1 VDYPENFSGSRR
13 GSAKPVLQR
22 MEGFDSDLSG
32 AKFANVALQADRF
45 SQYGAKREDSGIGS
59 EIGAPLNNTPG
70 VSAGDLGSASAAI
83 AAAEELA
90 AQQMEQISLPT
101 LQRRKSL
108 PSLVKRDITGS
119 LRYPE
124 EAAATSSQPETIL
137 IEGSTR
143 KRLVATDEPGVAPAP
158 NAAPSLPNPRT
169 PVVLPKAVVAE
180 TVSPKLTKSQL
191 NRSFTDLASVQKGP
205 SPPEG
210 ISRVEAS
217 HLGSQRR
224 EEIRRAK
231 EFEAS
236 QTEFDR
242 FRAQMK
248 HASGDATPDEDLDRI
263 SVGSQG
269 SRASRASRL
278 SAIHGGIQQL
288 QESNR
293 AEEDLVLQLQA
304 QIQEQAEIDELMTD
318 YMRERKRQIR
328 INRRKRD
335 LHEQL
340 AIIKQQ
346 DENDIERRINVAPVE
361 VTPEFLE
368 SATTEELQEIYVIQQ
383 REHRRRQ
390 LIRRIAHLDRKMKG
404 GEEKRQ
410 RSEQRRKTRARH
422 ERARQIS
429 DEEDE
434 GSLPAD
440 HDSLRSTY
448 LPTNL
453 SSSANGAVEEPRHP
467 QRRLAEEKEPV
478 PPTVASGNDPADQL
492 ARIRRGY

>member
-1 VDYPENFSGSRR
+1 MDYPENFSGSRR

-248 HASGDATPDEDLDRI
+248 VSRKPSLRFVHPRFYIFLFTLYVFFFPDVSSLLLCAI
-263 SVGSQG
+263 SLYLLFEVTVYFECEEKGMLEPKGRNRLERAWQLAA
-269 SRASRASRL
+269 ASR
-278 SAIHGGIQQL
+278 
-288 QESNR
+288 
-293 AEEDLVLQLQA
+293 
-304 QIQEQAEIDELMTD
+304 T
-318 YMRERKRQIR
+318 RQD
-328 INRRKRD
+328 KF
-335 LHEQL
+335 
-340 AIIKQQ
+340 K
-346 DENDIERRINVAPVE
+346 
-361 VTPEFLE
+361 
-368 SATTEELQEIYVIQQ
+368 
-383 REHRRRQ
+383 
-390 LIRRIAHLDRKMKG
+390 
-404 GEEKRQ
+404 
-410 RSEQRRKTRARH
+410 
-422 ERARQIS
+422 
-429 DEEDE
+429 
-434 GSLPAD
+434 
-440 HDSLRSTY
+440 
-448 LPTNL
+448 
-453 SSSANGAVEEPRHP
+453 
-467 QRRLAEEKEPV
+467 
-478 PPTVASGNDPADQL
+478 
-492 ARIRRGY
+492 

>member
-1 VDYPENFSGSRR
+1 MDYPDNFSGSRR
-13 GSAKPVLQR
+13 ESSKPVLQR
-22 MEGFDSDLSG
+22 MEGFDADLSG
-32 AKFANVALQADRF
+32 AKFAKVALQQDRF
-45 SQYGAKREDSGIGS
+45 AQYGAKREDSGIGS
-59 EIGAPLNNTPG
+59 EIGAPLTNSPG
-70 VSAGDLGSASAAI
+70 VSAGDLGSAAANAAAI
-83 AAAEELA
+83 VAADEQL
-90 AQQMEQISLPT
+90 QQISLPS

-119 LRYPE
+119 LKYPGE
-124 EAAATSSQPETIL
+124 TTAAAQSSQPETIL
-137 IEGSTR
+137 IEGSVR
-143 KRLVATDEPGVAPAP
+143 QRLVETDGPGASPAP
-158 NAAPSLPNPRT
+158 YAAPSLPNPRT

-180 TVSPKLTKSQL
+180 TISPKLTKSQL
-191 NRSFTDLASVQKGP
+191 NKSFTDLASANKGP

-231 EFEAS
+231 EFEDS

-242 FRAQMK
+242 FRSQMK
-248 HASGDATPDEDLDRI
+248 PDEDELDRV
-263 SVGSQG
+263 SVSSHG

-278 SAIHGGIQQL
+278 SAINVGIQQL

-293 AEEDLVLQLQA
+293 AEEELVLQLQT
-304 QIQEQAEIDELMTD
+304 QIQEQAEADELMTD

-328 INRRKRD
+328 ISRRKKD

-340 AIIKQQ
+340 AVIKQQ
-346 DENDIERRINVAPVE
+346 DDNDIERRINVTPAE
-361 VTPEFLE
+361 LTPEFLE
-368 SATTEELQEIYVIQQ
+368 SATTEELQEIYVLQQ

-404 GEEKRQ
+404 GEERRQ
-410 RSEQRRKTRARH
+410 RSEQRKSTRARH

-429 DEEDE
+429 PDDE

-440 HDSLRSTY
+440 HDSLRSGF
-448 LPTNL
+448 LPPSL
-453 SSSANGAVEEPRHP
+453 SGATGAPEVAAATERTSSGA
-467 QRRLAEEKEPV
+467 
-478 PPTVASGNDPADQL
+478 SDPADHL